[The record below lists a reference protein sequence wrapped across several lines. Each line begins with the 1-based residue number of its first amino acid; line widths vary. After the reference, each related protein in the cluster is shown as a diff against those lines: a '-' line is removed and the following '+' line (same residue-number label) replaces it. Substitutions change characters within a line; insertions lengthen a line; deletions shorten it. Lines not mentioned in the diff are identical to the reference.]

1 MKRLSLYLFLIFFSL
16 STPSQ
21 ADDIRDF
28 QIEGMNI
35 GKSILDYY
43 NEKEIKKNITSPAKD
58 KTFSYVETENIKSE
72 IYNAIQLHYK
82 TKDKKYIIHG
92 ISGIVDCRNDFNI
105 CENQWDNVVTDLSNF
120 FGNSATKSDKIVK
133 KHAKDKSGKSIL
145 TEIEFK
151 LDSGDVALIQLTDWS
166 NEMKY
171 LDNLM
176 ISIGTKEISD
186 WYDNQPEFK

>member
-1 MKRLSLYLFLIFFSL
+1 MRVFIAVLVLIFSL
-16 STPSQ
+16 QSWTR

-43 NEKEIKKNITSPAKD
+43 SEKEIKKNIKSYMKD
-58 KTFSYVETENIKSE
+58 KTFSLVETENIKSE

-92 ISGIVDCRNDFNI
+92 ISGVVDCANDFSI

-133 KHAKDKSGKSIL
+133 KHAKDKSGKSIG

-166 NEMKY
+166 NKMRY
-171 LDNLM
+171 SDNLM

-186 WYDNQPEFK
+186 WYDNQPDN